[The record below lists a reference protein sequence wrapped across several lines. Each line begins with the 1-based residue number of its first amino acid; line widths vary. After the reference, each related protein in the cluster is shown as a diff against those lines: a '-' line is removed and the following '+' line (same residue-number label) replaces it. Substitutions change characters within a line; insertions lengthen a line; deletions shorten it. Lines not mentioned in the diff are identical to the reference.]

1 MPAGTIALILNLT
14 FVLTLVIGFL
24 IGLWRGVKKASI
36 NIVFSLVGLVIAFF
50 VCGFITNAILGINV
64 QDSNGEPASLAQ
76 LLINMFEEDPTIGQ
90 ILGANANN
98 AEFIAKLVYAVAN
111 VIIFLLFAL
120 AIQFVCYILYAI
132 ISAIV
137 VKKKDKD
144 GNKLPKHRISGGI
157 IGIVKTFVVMMFV
170 FMPFNALLGTATD
183 IMSVTYDNST
193 SAVEVEGG
201 NQGTNQATE
210 ISYNVLEGLNTSAYG
225 VIGNMFGLDNVM
237 CDYLTS
243 FKIDNETIYIRQD
256 VANIYDVYN
265 LFTQISNPSQTTV
278 LSKLN
283 FDNFDRVI
291 NNVVNSGFFNK
302 VLIDTVGSILE
313 NYTSYTFID
322 WNGLGEVQNVIKDIS
337 EGLKNKTGSYS
348 NYFTNDILKIYD
360 AFKTVAKSGALDASA
375 DLTAMQKIN
384 NLASENYEALETAIK
399 DVFNMNIVRDGT
411 SSALNIVLSKLMED
425 MDSVAVNGRE
435 IADEEWNEMATQV
448 ALVVKNYAGISVDVD
463 VISLLNDPL
472 VLLAQDST
480 IDIVNTFDKLGQ
492 VVDDLREIKLFK
504 NQEGVSVIDKV
515 LTKNNFTLPSES
527 EVIYNND
534 GTVATIQNYK
544 QLMNFISPSL
554 VDLKNINVYD
564 LLSSSPVSV
573 TDVMVTFANAVT
585 NDSSPNKDVLS
596 RIILPL
602 SQVEPTKSMIVE
614 ELLKGLNNDLVNF
627 NTLNTYSDWKTDLKY
642 ISNML
647 LALNKGSVGE
657 NQTYLRF
664 VLANNKIEDLFKNIS
679 ATEATEILRPILY
692 AQSTE
697 SLRTQFFTALS
708 DAFKTL
714 LNDDTI
720 TLTTTNVTLKENEA
734 NNQAEEIC
742 EVFEKLMA
750 FYPMLSDSTEISS
763 LDKGDLGRL
772 LDSMK
777 KNAYRESETGIF
789 AEVFDK
795 LASATAI
802 IYNIK
807 RDADGTYKSVN
818 FEEVLTSTEAGK

>member
-64 QDSNGEPASLAQ
+64 QDSNGEPSSLAQ

-802 IYNIK
+802 IYNIE

>member
-64 QDSNGEPASLAQ
+64 QDSNGEPSSLAQ

-193 SAVEVEGG
+193 SAVEVERG
-201 NQGTNQATE
+201 NQGTNQAAE

-348 NYFTNDILKIYD
+348 DYFTNDILKIYD

-425 MDSVAVNGRE
+425 MDSVAVNGRD
-435 IADEEWNEMATQV
+435 ITDEEWNEMATQV

-480 IDIVNTFDKLGQ
+480 IDIVSTFDKLGQ

-504 NQEGVSVIDKV
+504 NQEGNSVIDKV

-802 IYNIK
+802 IYNIE